1 MAQPR
6 DPMLKEFRVIDEKG
20 PDAVADIC
28 DLFTDDCILEDT
40 SSREYVRGREGLR
53 EYCEDLLRIFP
64 DFHVEPQE
72 IYEDGKTAV
81 MVLNLSG
88 THSADFLGFPPSGKK
103 IEWRAV
109 AVYRCNDELTKVH
122 YETFAYDTGIIT
134 RQIEGETA

>member
-1 MAQPR
+1 MASPK
-6 DPMLKEFRVIDEKG
+6 DPMLREFRVIDEKG
-20 PDAVADIC
+20 PGAVEDIC

-40 SSREYVRGREGLR
+40 SSREVVRNREGLR
-53 EYCEDLLRIFP
+53 EYCTELLRIFP
-64 DFHVEPQE
+64 DFHVEPAE

-88 THSADFLGFPPSGKK
+88 THSAEFLGEPASGKR

-122 YETFAYDTGIIT
+122 YETFAYDTGIIL
-134 RQIEGETA
+134 RQIRGEH